1 MPIVSMS
8 VNQQILQK
16 FDAILKKK
24 GYSTRSEA
32 FREALRNFIDE
43 GEWVTEEGTNEIVVT
58 IIYDEHKIDRGAL
71 SLIQHKYKEIIHTL
85 IHNHLED
92 INCLEVFIANG
103 SSEELKAMLH
113 DVRKIKGIK
122 QLKFVTTATGV

>member
-16 FDAILKKK
+16 FDSILKKK

-32 FREALRNFIDE
+32 FREALRTFIDE
-43 GEWVTEEGTNEIVVT
+43 GEWAIGEGTNEIVVT
-58 IIYDEHKIDRGAL
+58 IIYDEHKVDRGAL
-71 SLIQHKYKEIIHTL
+71 SYIQHNYKEIIHTL

-92 INCLEVFIANG
+92 INCLEVFIAKG
-103 SSEELKAMLH
+103 SSEKLKSMIH

-122 QLKFVTTATGV
+122 QLKFVTTATEV